1 MGWSQ
6 NGSWNELVDFQLLKD
21 LLLYLTQNVLLVDLH
36 QPSYK
41 FGSAI
46 KFLDEFL
53 VVITQA

>member
-21 LLLYLTQNVLLVDLH
+21 LLLCLTQNVLLVDLH
-36 QPSYK
+36 QPRHK

-46 KFLDEFL
+46 KFFDESL
-53 VVITQA
+53 IVITQA